1 MIVIKNMSS
10 GSTCRLP
17 FTQLMVVFKLFLLSQ
32 FFKREL
38 RVLALLGIE
47 KLLGGRILSPGSANF
62 RVLRLVKFVYEFC
75 K

>member
-1 MIVIKNMSS
+1 M
-10 GSTCRLP
+10 
-17 FTQLMVVFKLFLLSQ
+17 LLSSWNTCKKISYYIHI
-32 FFKREL
+32 FKREL

-47 KLLGGRILSPGSANF
+47 KLLLLLLLRGGNLSPGSTNF